1 MKYLAILVLILP
13 ALQAES
19 KIILPMTPVLT
30 EPNQPAPVIDVSVSK
45 PISQLVIGEWYVIE
59 SDIELIVLQSPDKL
73 LTIDVSTGP
82 VKAMGKFCDGN
93 GKVESR
99 EYKRAFVYFVSS
111 ENPGKTELILIP
123 VAVAT
128 QADIVRQVLTVSG
141 VGPQPP
147 PDILVPTPVIVV
159 PSPVIVPSK
168 LQFVIIEDPSERANI
183 TASQIAI
190 MDGAELRDYCKT
202 LCTITVGT
210 QDKRVLSVRQDI
222 SGQPEWV
229 KQAFAEPRTSV
240 PLLVI
245 LTPTKKI
252 SGPLPKTIEETM
264 TEIKKYGG
272 E

>member
-1 MKYLAILVLILP
+1 MKYLAILFLILP

-19 KIILPMTPVLT
+19 KIILPMTPVTT
-30 EPNQPAPVIDVSVSK
+30 EPNQPVPVIDVSVPK
-45 PISQLVIGEWYVIE
+45 PISQLAIGDWYVIE

-73 LTIDVSTGP
+73 LTIEVSSGP
-82 VKAMGKFCDGN
+82 VKAMGRFCDGN

-123 VAVAT
+123 VAVAA

-147 PDILVPTPVIVV
+147 PVIVV
-159 PSPVIVPSK
+159 PPPVILPTK
-168 LQFVIIEDPSERANI
+168 LQVVIIEDPAERANI
-183 TASQIAI
+183 PASQIAI

-202 LCTITVGT
+202 HCTITDGT
-210 QDKRVLSVRQDI
+210 PDKRVLSVRQDI